1 MAEACWNCKKWVTQP
16 EEASIPVVVKLG
28 VTATMLF
35 VSQCLLYPRHVCKR
49 CRVSTILIGAL
60 GLATVAGLISY
71 GLFVLISRR

>member
-16 EEASIPVVVKLG
+16 EEASIPVVVKFG

-35 VSQCLLYPRHVCKR
+35 VGQWLLYPRHVCKR

-60 GLATVAGLISY
+60 GLATVAGLIGY